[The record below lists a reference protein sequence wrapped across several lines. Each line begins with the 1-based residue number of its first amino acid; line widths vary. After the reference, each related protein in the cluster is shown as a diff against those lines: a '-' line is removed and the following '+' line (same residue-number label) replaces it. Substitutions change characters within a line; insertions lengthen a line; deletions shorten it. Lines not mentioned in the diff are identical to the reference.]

1 MTASGA
7 WNGAW
12 LAKPMMP
19 RATKGLEPMANFDL
33 SDFERGKKYKGDY
46 DADLAA
52 LQDRLGELQA
62 LHILHK
68 CRTLIVFEGWD
79 AAGKGGAIK
88 RLTATLDPRYY
99 QVYPISAPTPEEKE
113 KHFLWRFWNKLP
125 RAQEMSILDRSH
137 YGRVLVE
144 RVEGFCSEADW
155 RRGYDEINAFEE
167 AQAQIGT
174 KIIKIFLHVTQ
185 ETQDKVLQERL
196 EDPAKR
202 WKVTAEDFRNREK
215 REPYL
220 AAINDM
226 LAMTDT
232 PHARWAVFDGNNQK
246 AARIA
251 VLTHIVAEL
260 EASVPGDFPEVDAE
274 LAKLAKAAFGI

>member
-1 MTASGA
+1 
-7 WNGAW
+7 
-12 LAKPMMP
+12 
-19 RATKGLEPMANFDL
+19 MAIDL
-33 SDFERGKKYKGDY
+33 THFESGKKYKGDY

-52 LQDRLGELQA
+52 LQDQLSDLQA

-144 RVEGFCSEADW
+144 RVEGFCSEAEW

-185 ETQDKVLQERL
+185 DTQDKVLQERL
-196 EDPAKR
+196 AEPAKR

-215 REPYL
+215 RKAYL
-220 AAINDM
+220 AAIGDM
-226 LAMTDT
+226 LEKTDT
-232 PHARWAVFDGNNQK
+232 SYARWKVFDGNNQK
-246 AARIA
+246 AARIG
-251 VLTHIVAEL
+251 VLSHIAKEL
-260 EASVPGDFPEVDAE
+260 QVSLPTEFPKVDVEIAE
-274 LAKLAKAAFGI
+274 LAKKAFGK